1 MIVMNWIRCLSVIVF
16 VVLCQAV
23 VVGQTPR
30 QLVQRSYERFAR
42 VKDYRAD
49 VVITTDIPSIA
60 SKPVRAQ
67 ILYQQPARVAIKSA
81 ALLILP
87 KVPLH
92 FWLEALADSNSF
104 VAIPV
109 GQETIDNKRVHQ
121 VSVIPVRDTGELLLA
136 KLWIDPEGLI
146 LKSQWTTRTQGVVDV
161 SNTFGYAATFG
172 LPDRMEFTVDVQRFK
187 LPKAVTLDLRSRP
200 GPTTSA
206 TGKGTIVLE
215 FSNYVINRGIAPHDW
230 QQ

>member
-1 MIVMNWIRCLSVIVF
+1 MIVMDRIRWLGVLVF
-16 VVLCQAV
+16 VVLCQALAM
-23 VVGQTPR
+23 GQTSR

-49 VVITTDIPSIA
+49 VVITTNIPSIA

-67 ILYQQPARVAIKSA
+67 ILYQQPSRLAIKSE

-104 VAIPV
+104 VAILV
-109 GQETIDNKRVHQ
+109 GQETIDNKRVDQ
-121 VSVIPVRDTGELLLA
+121 VSVIPVRDTGELILA
-136 KLWIDPEGLI
+136 KLWIDTDGLI
-146 LKSQWTTRTQGVVDV
+146 VKSQWTTRTQGVLDV
-161 SNTFGYAATFG
+161 SNTFGYAAAFG

-187 LPKAVTLDLRSRP
+187 LPKSVTLDLRSRQAP
-200 GPTTSA
+200 VTSA

-215 FSNYVINRGIAPHDW
+215 FSNYVINRGIAADDW
-230 QQ
+230 HR